1 MPADTDHSSTHA
13 QRGFAPKRIKSV
25 VRNRRKKTITP
36 WSCIVS
42 GLRHA
47 ASQGVASI
55 VSIPVLV
62 TALCLTKHPQEAS
75 EVQTQI
81 QSLHSGDDLLERRFN
96 DDERYLLAEELESK
110 NKVAFSLCAHAYIYL
125 VTHPWQEIGELNLA
139 LNRTTEENTAFIQ
152 QRDDAMRVRICSP
165 IMKRS

>member
-110 NKVAFSLCAHAYIYL
+110 NKDCETLRDQLRNERAQLAAVTAERDYL
-125 VTHPWQEIGELNLA
+125 TP
-139 LNRTTEENTAFIQ
+139 
-152 QRDDAMRVRICSP
+152 
-165 IMKRS
+165 